1 MYCMHCGEQIA
12 DNSNYCKYCGKFVA
26 ENEIT
31 DTDEKIST
39 AEIITENAD
48 VPEEVGT
55 VDEVIYSA
63 PYVDEEEEKV
73 KVIDDIFFEHFPR
86 KKKIGLFFIA
96 VFMTAIVA
104 VIVFAIF
111 FPELMWLMRSIGF
124 LNYKKTLVTPRV
136 FLYYYIRLFF

>member
-111 FPELMWLMRSIGF
+111 FPELM
-124 LNYKKTLVTPRV
+124 
-136 FLYYYIRLFF
+136 